1 MLHSPMNVKLRFRY
15 VNSNITEEHTTAIF
29 RVNVSALGAN
39 PYHMQVTREL

>member
-1 MLHSPMNVKLRFRY
+1 MHSPMNVKPQFRY

-29 RVNVSALGAN
+29 RVDVSALGAN